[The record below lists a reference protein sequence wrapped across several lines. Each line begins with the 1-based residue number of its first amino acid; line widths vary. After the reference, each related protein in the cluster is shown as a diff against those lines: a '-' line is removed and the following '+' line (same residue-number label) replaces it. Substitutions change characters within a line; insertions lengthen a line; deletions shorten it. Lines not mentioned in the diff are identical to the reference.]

1 MKGPTKDERH
11 PASPG
16 RRSEDVAAK
25 PLFEMES
32 TAPERVSTQLR
43 RRRAASLR
51 CEPLADGRHDPWP
64 SPVPT
69 RPRTLHVRVNR
80 NTARLYGEGSFAL
93 LDEVGI
99 ERRQW
104 DHRERVWMI
113 PIQYA
118 DDVMAWAEWKQRRV
132 VTCEAIER

>member
-1 MKGPTKDERH
+1 MRNEKRR
-11 PASPG
+11 PATG
-16 RRSEDVAAK
+16 RPSEVAAAK
-25 PLFEMES
+25 PLFELES
-32 TAPERVSTQLR
+32 TSPERASTQLR

-51 CEPLADGRHDPWP
+51 LEPLADGRRDPWP
-64 SPVPT
+64 TPKATGLRS
-69 RPRTLHVRVNR
+69 LHVTVNR
-80 NTARLYGEGSFAL
+80 HTARLYGEGIFAL

-104 DHRERVWMI
+104 DHRDRVWMI

-132 VTCEAIER
+132 VTCEAIDR